1 MNMALT
7 LDKVS
12 KRYESSGFWLKDIS
26 FNLPEG
32 SILGFIGQNGA
43 GKTTTISCILN
54 TIKKDNGRIMVLGR
68 EMTDQTMDIKEE
80 IGVVF
85 DGDNFP
91 PYLSAE
97 ELSKV
102 MSGIYRKWDQPL
114 FCNYLQRFKLP
125 LRQKIKSF
133 SRGMSMQ
140 LAIAVALAHHPRL
153 LLLDEATGGLD
164 PLMRDEI
171 LDILLEFVQTEDH
184 SILLSSH
191 ITGDLEK
198 IADHIVLID
207 HGEIILNKP
216 KDELIYDY
224 GIMRCLVKELPEVD
238 PEDIISYRK
247 REFQVDILVAD
258 KDKLSRK
265 YKKLTIDNATLDEI
279 MLLLVKGE
287 KA

>member
-265 YKKLTIDNATLDEI
+265 YKKLTIDNTTLDEI

>member
-164 PLMRDEI
+164 PLMRDQI